1 MANIL
6 VTPSAN
12 IKQEPCVAVNYLSPN
27 IMVATATDFLTGPPA
42 TGVYRS
48 LDGGM
53 TWNST
58 ILPFPAGF
66 TGATS
71 CVISYSFPTTFIV
84 AAYVFQPGLNGTAIV
99 YRSTDNGATF
109 SPPIIVAPGYG
120 TFTNNAE
127 VNLNTDKSQASPF
140 LGFVY
145 LTYTHQVNIDI
156 VGGSVTFFQRSV
168 DGGLTWQTPVLISPE
183 ADYVTR
189 SDVTAGFTGIV
200 YVAYITLSPTVTFKV
215 RRSTNG
221 GVSFDAAVSVSNVVL
236 VPTVLPVPGYAF
248 LVLTSANIASDTSST
263 PTNGNVYAVWQDNRL
278 GYADVFLSRSLNDGL
293 TWSAPI
299 KVTNAPAGSQN
310 FFPSIDV
317 SPKTGEIK
325 IIYYS
330 NQLNGFLLDVFL
342 SQSTDGGFTF
352 INTRITT
359 TSFDP
364 NAGSTGPAQSIGN
377 YIDIS
382 IAPPSQYVAVWT
394 DTRTGSQKIFA
405 GI

>member
-1 MANIL
+1 MVNVL

-12 IKQEPCVAVNYLSPN
+12 IKQEPSVAVNYLSPN
-27 IMVATATDFLTGPPA
+27 IMVATATDFLNGPPA

-71 CVISYSFPTTFIV
+71 NVVAYAFPTTFIV
-84 AAYVFQPGLNGTAIV
+84 AAYVFSPALNGSAVI
-99 YRSTDNGATF
+99 YRSTDNGATY
-109 SPPIIVAPGYG
+109 SAPTIAAPGYG

-127 VNLNTDKSQASPF
+127 VNLTIDKAQASSF

-156 VGGSVTFFQRSV
+156 VGGSVIFFQRSV
-168 DGGLTWQTPVLISPE
+168 NAGVTWQTPVLISNE
-183 ADYVTR
+183 ADYVSR
-189 SDVTAGFTGIV
+189 SQTAVGFTGIV

-215 RRSTNG
+215 RRSLNG
-221 GVSFDAAVSVSNVVL
+221 GVSFEPTVSVSQVDL
-236 VPTVLPVPGYAF
+236 VPTTLPVPGYAF
-248 LVLTSANIASDTSST
+248 LVLTSANIATDTSSM

-278 GYADVFLSRSLNDGL
+278 GYADIFLSRSVNDGL
-293 TWSAPI
+293 TWSTPI
-299 KVTNAPAGSQN
+299 RVTNAPAGSQN

-317 SPKTGEIK
+317 SPKTGEIN

-342 SQSTDGGFTF
+342 SQSTDGGLNF

-364 NAGSTGPAQSIGN
+364 NAGSAIPTASIGN
-377 YIDIS
+377 YITVSVI
-382 IAPPSQYVAVWT
+382 PPSQRVAVWT
-394 DTRTGSQKIFA
+394 DTRTGQQKIFA
-405 GI
+405 GP